1 MSKDKPT
8 FSSIMAEIEKKAN
21 DRVMKEILF
30 PANPSQVN
38 TPKKI
43 TDTVSTIME
52 DGAAEFE
59 KKMGRPMSN
68 SEMRQLYG

>member
-1 MSKDKPT
+1 LDE
-8 FSSIMAEIEKKAN
+8 FEKKAN

-30 PANPSQVN
+30 TANPSQVN

-59 KKMGRPMSN
+59 KKMGRPMTYQ
-68 SEMRQLYG
+68 EMREMYG